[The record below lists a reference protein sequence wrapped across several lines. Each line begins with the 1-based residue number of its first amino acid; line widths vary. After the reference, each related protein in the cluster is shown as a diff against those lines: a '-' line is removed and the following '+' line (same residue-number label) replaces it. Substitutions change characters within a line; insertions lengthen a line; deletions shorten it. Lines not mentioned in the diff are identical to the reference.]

1 MAEDQVKENQP
12 VDNQPETEEEP
23 LTADKVVEETI
34 AEEESKIVDEPTV
47 AEEAPTVFEEE
58 TAVVD
63 ESPVVVE
70 PTVAEEATAVVEE
83 SSVEEETFTEESDVA
98 EEAVEAESD
107 DFVEADMD
115 FSIEEQSADEEE
127 DEVKESQPVE
137 ELLLPRDTL
146 LSAGIHIGTR
156 MKTLDM
162 APFIYRVRPDGL
174 FVLDVKKADDRI
186 RTAAKFLSRYEN
198 AKVAVAATRLYAHE
212 PVKKFCEVTG
222 ATPIIGRFIPGQLS
236 NPQYSHRIDPEI
248 IVVSDP
254 RADAQAVK
262 EASKVGIPIVALC
275 STDNEFSGVDLVI
288 PTNNKGRRAL
298 AVIFWLLARQI
309 LRERGEIG
317 MDQDPQVTIEDFEA
331 KVTRSEEE
339 DT

>member
-1 MAEDQVKENQP
+1 LAEDQVNESQPVENQ
-12 VDNQPETEEEP
+12 TEEEKL
-23 LTADKVVEETI
+23 LTENTVEETI
-34 AEEESKIVDEPTV
+34 TEELDDVDY
-47 AEEAPTVFEEE
+47 A
-58 TAVVD
+58 
-63 ESPVVVE
+63 
-70 PTVAEEATAVVEE
+70 EE
-83 SSVEEETFTEESDVA
+83 SSDVEEKQDV
-98 EEAVEAESD
+98 
-107 DFVEADMD
+107 
-115 FSIEEQSADEEE
+115 
-127 DEVKESQPVE
+127 PPTE

-162 APFIYRVRPDGL
+162 ASFIYRVRPDGL
-174 FVLDVKKADDRI
+174 FVLDVKKTDDRI
-186 RTAAKFLSRYEN
+186 RTAAKFLARYDK

-222 ATPIIGRFIPGQLS
+222 STPIIGRFIPGQLS
-236 NPQYSHRIDPEI
+236 NPQYSRRIDPEI

-262 EASKVGIPIVALC
+262 EASKVGIPIIALC
-275 STDNEFSGVDLVI
+275 STDNEFAGVDLVV

-317 MDQDPQVTIEDFEA
+317 PDKDPKETIDDFEA
-331 KVTRSEEE
+331 KVTRDE
-339 DT
+339 DDDL